1 MKNNIAKSSLIVAI
15 IGIISKLMGTF
26 RTILVNA
33 AFGQS
38 ALTDSY
44 NTALDIALIGMIL
57 VNSTISLAII
67 PIMSKVKEEK
77 GLKAKNNFFNN
88 INTITFIINI
98 VLTILTI
105 VGAPLLVKII
115 APGFTEVWQIDLT
128 VKLIRIIAPSVI
140 LLGFV
145 NCYGAYLQSN
155 YSFGPFASIGIV
167 NNIVFYIYLITIGKN
182 ATITELAIITTIAN
196 IVQAIYLRFFMMRQ
210 EIKIKPM
217 VNIKD
222 SYITESVIL
231 LIPLVLA
238 QGITQGNYY
247 VTNALASGLD
257 QGTISTLKNANNLF
271 SAIHSLFTTA
281 FSQVVFPSISDAFS
295 QKDKSKAR
303 NLIDE
308 GLEVVN
314 LFLIPATIGIIVL
327 STPIVRVVYE
337 HGKFTPADT
346 IVTKAALI
354 CYSIGML
361 GNGLKV
367 YLNRVF
373 YSKQDTLT
381 PLKNQILTV
390 IVNIALSF
398 ILIKPFGF
406 KGLALSTSFAAI
418 IGSTLLI
425 ISLKK
430 IIEDMT
436 FGKYIASFIKIT
448 IASLIMGAVVYIVN
462 KNIILLLGDSKK
474 IEFIS
479 LILSTIVG
487 MIVYTIGIFV
497 LKVESANLVLDK
509 IKAKFKRN

>member
-26 RTILVNA
+26 RTILINA
-33 AFGQS
+33 AFGQT
-38 ALTDSY
+38 AFTDSY
-44 NTALDIALIGMIL
+44 NTAVDIALIGMIL

-67 PIMSKVKEEK
+67 PVMSKVKEEK
-77 GLKAKNNFFNN
+77 GLKAKNRYFNN

-98 VLTILTI
+98 VLTFLTI
-105 VGAPLLVKII
+105 IAAPLLVKII
-115 APGFTEVWQIDLT
+115 APGFTEAWQIELT
-128 VKLIRIIAPSVI
+128 IKLVRIIAPSVI

-145 NCYGAYLQSN
+145 NCYGAYLQSD
-155 YSFGPFASIGIV
+155 YSFGAFASIGIV
-167 NNIVFYIYLITIGKN
+167 NNIVFYIYLITVGKN
-182 ATITELAIITTIAN
+182 ATITELAIVTMVAN
-196 IVQAIYLRFFMMRQ
+196 IVQAVYLRLFMIKK

-217 VNIKD
+217 IDIKD
-222 SYITESVIL
+222 SYMKESIVL
-231 LIPLVLA
+231 LVPLVLA

-281 FSQVVFPSISDAFS
+281 FSQVVFPSIADAFS
-295 QKDKSKAR
+295 QKDKSKAKK
-303 NLIDE
+303 LIDE

-314 LFLIPATIGIIVL
+314 LFLIPATVGIIVL
-327 STPIVRVVYE
+327 SSPIVRVVYE

-346 IVTKAALI
+346 LVTKAALI

-373 YSKQDTLT
+373 YSKQDTVT
-381 PLKNQILTV
+381 PLKNQIITIIAN
-390 IVNIALSF
+390 IVLSF

-406 KGLALSTSFAAI
+406 RGLALSTSFAAI

-425 ISLKK
+425 VNLKK
-430 IIEDMT
+430 IIENMT
-436 FGKYIASFIKIT
+436 FEKYIISFIKIT
-448 IASLIMGAVVYIVN
+448 LSALIMGVVVYFIN
-462 KNIILLLGDSKK
+462 KNILFILGDSKK

-479 LILSTIVG
+479 LIISTLIG
-487 MIVYTIGIFV
+487 MIVYTITIF
-497 LKVESANLVLDK
+497 LFKVESANIVLNK
-509 IKAKFKRN
+509 IKNKMK